1 MTPHSLDP
9 PSNKQNCGGPRV
21 NALLAYCR
29 AMDWLTERIGRSLYW
44 LLLVAVIIST
54 LNAIVRRVF
63 DMSSNAY
70 LEAQWY
76 LFAAV
81 FMLGAGYAFL
91 HEQHVRIDVLS
102 SRLSRRA
109 QVWID
114 VVGILFFLLPLCIG
128 VSLMALPSLMTAIET
143 NEVSANPGGLLRW
156 PLYALVPLGF
166 TLLALQ
172 ALSEL
177 FKRIAFLA
185 GRAGDPHAQP
195 EPTAED
201 ALLKELRREAEEKS
215 RRDAQAVAASGAQ
228 TPGARS

>member
-1 MTPHSLDP
+1 M
-9 PSNKQNCGGPRV
+9 

-44 LLLVAVIIST
+44 LLLVAVVIST
-54 LNAIVRRVF
+54 VNAIVRRAF

-76 LFAAV
+76 LFATV

-102 SRLSRRA
+102 GRLSRRT

-114 VVGILFFLLPLCIG
+114 VVGITFFLLPLCVG

-143 NEVSANPGGLLRW
+143 NEVSANPGGLIRW

-172 ALSEL
+172 SLSEL
-177 FKRIAFLA
+177 IKRIAFLA
-185 GRAGDPHAQP
+185 GRAGDPHAKP

-201 ALLKELRREAEEKS
+201 LLLEDLRREAEEKA
-215 RRDAQAVAASGAQ
+215 RIEAERLAAATANQ
-228 TPGARS
+228 PGARA